1 MSRLQST
8 LQKYIMKKN
17 YAWMSMALAMA
28 LTSVSCSDDKDIE
41 IVETDA
47 NYVGQDVGN
56 FTADEWYPGGK
67 LGTTENTTAS
77 CYSDQTPYVDDHT
90 NLKDAFFQGEQ
101 LFERQYTLNTGA
113 FKGLGPAS
121 VRNSCLDCH
130 PEYGHGKRMNQY
142 ETRYGNGNGYLLVV
156 YHPVDGANSND
167 GGYVAEVT
175 GMPQTQAASPFKAP
189 IDESMINLQWPHIS
203 KMETDEIPAMQ
214 FPDGEKFDL
223 IYPEI
228 SIPKG
233 AFRTSPTPYETG
245 NGAVACRLEST
256 IGIGG
261 TGLIDAIPNEA
272 IKAQYAAEAAYFK
285 KAGLTVSDYINP
297 SMWDAEANDFAS
309 GAFYT
314 TFGRD
319 AAKKSA
325 DGTKDS
331 RTQNVTGGVHA
342 DGTPFD
348 PNTTDLNKKI
358 VKRYTYALT
367 RGSLQ
372 DGPGANAIWNIT
384 NVTRPDRPLLYTT
397 EAWAQKMSE
406 DPEVIA
412 AIKKDPSS
420 PYYADGT
427 DEGIKNA
434 VRVLLNPYTNQF
446 DNNIHNFPQEQ
457 SMDDYYA
464 FMVWHRGLAIPRA
477 RNLNDPQVQQGK
489 KLFMEWGCANC
500 HKPSWKTG
508 DDNYITSKYIADK
521 PLPRYQ
527 NQTIYPYSD
536 LIQHKLYMKNDIHG
550 SWCRTTPLW
559 GRGLSLLNTG
569 AEDRLHDCRARNEVE
584 AIMWHCYSKKSHA
597 YHAAM
602 NFYKASKSDRDAVVK
617 FLRSI

>member
-1 MSRLQST
+1 
-8 LQKYIMKKN
+8 MKKN
-17 YAWMSMALAMA
+17 YAWMSMALAAMT
-28 LTSVSCSDDKDIE
+28 LTTVSCSDDKDVE

-47 NYVGQDVGN
+47 NYVGKEVGN
-56 FTADEWYPGGK
+56 FSADEWYPGGK
-67 LGTTENTTAS
+67 LGTTENTSAH
-77 CYSDQTPYVDDHT
+77 CYSDQTPVVDD
-90 NLKDAFFQGEQ
+90 NKEMFDAFFQGEQ

-121 VRNSCLDCH
+121 VRTSCIDCH
-130 PEYGHGKRMNQY
+130 PQYGHGKRMQSYKTQY
-142 ETRYGNGNGYLLVV
+142 SNGNGYLLVV
-156 YHPVDGANSND
+156 YHPKDGLNSND
-167 GGYVAEVT
+167 GNYVGEVT
-175 GMPQTQAASPFKAP
+175 GMPQTQAASPFLPP
-189 IDESMINLQWPHIS
+189 IDESKIDLQWKHID
-203 KMETDEIPAMQ
+203 KMETSDIPAMQ

-228 SIPKG
+228 NIPKS
-233 AFRTSPTPYETG
+233 AFNTNPTPYET
-245 NGAVACRLEST
+245 GAVACRLEST

-272 IKAQYAAEAAYFK
+272 IKAQYAEEAAYFK
-285 KAGLTVSDYINP
+285 KAGLNVSEYINP
-297 SMWDAEANDFAS
+297 NMWDADANDFTS
-309 GAFYT
+309 GAYYT

-319 AAKKSA
+319 SKYA
-325 DGTKDS
+325 
-331 RTQNVTGGVHA
+331 TGGVYA
-342 DGTPFD
+342 DGGEFD
-348 PNTTDLNKKI
+348 PNTNVLNKKI

-384 NVTRPDRPLLYTT
+384 NVTRQDRPVLYTT
-397 EAWAQKMSE
+397 KAWAQAMSE
-406 DPEVIA
+406 NKDVIA
-412 AIKKDPSS
+412 AIKKDPTS

-427 DEGIKNA
+427 DEGIANA
-434 VRVLLNPYTNQF
+434 VKYLLDPTTNQF
-446 DNNIHNFPQEQ
+446 DNNVYNFKPEQ
-457 SMDDYYA
+457 SMDDFYA

-521 PLPRYQ
+521 KLPRYQ

-536 LIQHKLYMKNDIHG
+536 FIQHKLYMKNDIHG

-584 AIMWHCYSKKSHA
+584 AIMWHCYSKDSHA
-597 YHAAM
+597 YSSAM
-602 NFYKASKSDRDAVVK
+602 NFYHASKAERDAVVK